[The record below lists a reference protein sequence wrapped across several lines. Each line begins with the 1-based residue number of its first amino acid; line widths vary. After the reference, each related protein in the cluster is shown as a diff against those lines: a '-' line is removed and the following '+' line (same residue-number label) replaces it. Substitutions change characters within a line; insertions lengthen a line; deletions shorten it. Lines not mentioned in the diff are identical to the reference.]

1 MYYQQTI
8 ENWNEISCIY
18 IGDKKHKQMNKTN
31 GVKDLYPENHEELLR
46 ELKEHLPREMHV
58 FIDWKTQRCLA

>member
-8 ENWNEISCIY
+8 ENLSEISCIY

-31 GVKDLYPENHEELLR
+31 GV
-46 ELKEHLPREMHV
+46 
-58 FIDWKTQRCLA
+58 